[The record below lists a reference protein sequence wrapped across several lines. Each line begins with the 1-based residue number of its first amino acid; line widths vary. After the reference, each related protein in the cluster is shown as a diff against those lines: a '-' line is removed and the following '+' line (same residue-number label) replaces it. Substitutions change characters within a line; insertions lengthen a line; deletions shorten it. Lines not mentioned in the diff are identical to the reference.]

1 MKFLTEFANLKIREL
16 LKILEKPSY
25 DHLVNTGVYI
35 FEPNVFKFLKKESKM
50 DINNLI
56 DILRS
61 NNQRIGVYP
70 LSSDSWFDFGQWN
83 EINKN
88 MSQANKF

>member
-1 MKFLTEFANLKIREL
+1 
-16 LKILEKPSY
+16 
-25 DHLVNTGVYI
+25 
-35 FEPNVFKFLKKESKM
+35 M

-61 NNQRIGVYP
+61 NNQKIGVYP

-88 MSQANKF
+88 MSQDNKF